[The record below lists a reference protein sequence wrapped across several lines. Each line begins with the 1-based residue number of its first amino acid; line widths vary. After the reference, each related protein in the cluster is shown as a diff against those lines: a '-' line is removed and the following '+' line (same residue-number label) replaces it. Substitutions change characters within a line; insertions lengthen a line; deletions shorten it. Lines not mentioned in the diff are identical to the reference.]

1 MMNDR
6 AILSLAIILL
16 FHPGDLMQTSTL
28 IPIDSPEN
36 TPIAVQLPVLNLKT
50 EGLAELHT
58 FLQYLQFKY
67 QTDLEGAIGFVGDFL
82 SQGETIDAGLL
93 ETVEIML
100 DEDFVEKIQKSR
112 EQAKQGQTISWNQV
126 QERLGL

>member
-1 MMNDR
+1 M
-6 AILSLAIILL
+6 LL

-50 EGLAELHT
+50 EGLAELYT

-67 QTDLEGAIGFVGDFL
+67 QTDLEGAIPFQGHFVNGFVGDFL
-82 SQGETIDAGLL
+82 SQGETIDSGLL

>member
-1 MMNDR
+1 
-6 AILSLAIILL
+6 
-16 FHPGDLMQTSTL
+16 MQTSTL
-28 IPIDSPEN
+28 IPINSPEN

-50 EGLAELHT
+50 EGLAELYT

-67 QTDLEGAIGFVGDFL
+67 QTDLEGAIGFVGDLL
-82 SQGETIDAGLL
+82 SQGETIDSGLL

>member
-1 MMNDR
+1 
-6 AILSLAIILL
+6 
-16 FHPGDLMQTSTL
+16 MQTSIT
-28 IPIDSPEN
+28 IPIDSSEN
-36 TPIAVQLPVLNLKT
+36 TPPIAVQLPVLNLKT
-50 EGLAELHT
+50 EGLAELYT

-82 SQGETIDAGLL
+82 NQEEILDAGLL
-93 ETVEIML
+93 ETVEILL

-112 EQAKQGQTISWNQV
+112 EQIKQGQTISWSQV

>member
-1 MMNDR
+1 
-6 AILSLAIILL
+6 
-16 FHPGDLMQTSTL
+16 MQTSMVS
-28 IPIDSPEN
+28 IDTSEN

-50 EGLAELHT
+50 EGLAELHI

-82 SQGETIDAGLL
+82 PQEEAIDAGLL

-100 DEDFVEKIQKSR
+100 DKDFALKIQKSR
-112 EQAKQGQTISWNQV
+112 DQVKQGQTISWNEV